1 VIRAALLI
9 GALLLLALRP
19 TGVSARAQEAPA
31 SPPPDFDAF
40 VALLREEALLRGIS
54 QETVDRAFADLEPSP
69 TVIQR
74 DQTQAEVVLTIDQ
87 YIQRRLT
94 RSVVRTAR
102 TMAAR
107 HRTLLSRVSRRYGVP
122 ARVLVAVWG
131 LESNFG
137 RFSGVRPTIQALA
150 TLAWEGRRGDFF
162 RGELMQALEIV
173 DRGYIGV
180 EQMKG
185 SWAGAMGQPQFM
197 PSSYLQWAQDFD
209 GDGDRDIWSS
219 TPDVFASIANYLRQ
233 HGWSPDVLWGREIRL
248 PAGGMD
254 ALGDGASLRDSG
266 CRAEREMT
274 ERLPLAKWHAL
285 GLRTTAGG
293 ALPKAKLDAS
303 LLPTGDRAYLV
314 YSNYEALL
322 EYNCA
327 HSYALAVALLADQI
341 GS

>member
-1 VIRAALLI
+1 MIRAALLI
-9 GALLLLALRP
+9 STLVALQGAP
-19 TGVSARAQEAPA
+19 GAPA
-31 SPPPDFDAF
+31 AQDAPERPDFSSF

-54 QETVDRAFADLEPSP
+54 EPTVDAALSDLEPSP

-74 DQTQAEVVLTIDQ
+74 DQTQAELVLTIDQ
-87 YIQRRLT
+87 YIERRLT

-102 TMAAR
+102 QMAAT
-107 HRTLLSRVSRRYGVP
+107 HRALLTRVSQRYGVP
-122 ARVLVAVWG
+122 PRVLVAVWG

-162 RGELMQALEIV
+162 RSELMHALEIL
-173 DRGYIGV
+173 DRDYIAL
-180 EQMKG
+180 EHMKG

-209 GDGDRDIWSS
+209 GDGDRDIWRSP
-219 TPDVFASIANYLRQ
+219 PDVFASIANYLKE
-233 HGWSPDVLWGREIRL
+233 HGWSSNRTWGREVRL
-248 PAGGMD
+248 PSGG
-254 ALGDGASLRDSG
+254 LEPLRQKVGMREEG

-274 ERLPLAKWHAL
+274 NPLPLAKWHAL
-285 GLRTTAGG
+285 GVRTTAGG
-293 ALPKAKLDAS
+293 ALPKAAIEAS
-303 LLPTGDRAYLV
+303 LLPTGKRAYLV
-314 YSNYEALL
+314 YSNYQSLL

-327 HSYALAVALLADQI
+327 HSYALAVALLADRI